1 MSNGER
7 VTKFHRTVFIR
18 IIFVRLYRLDGNEY
32 LACLP
37 NGFWNGTVPECKA
50 IGCEHPGSFP
60 NGAVENNGLLL
71 GNTVRFYCH
80 SGHVMV
86 GPTDAT
92 CQADGSW
99 TNSLP
104 TCQGTLP
111 TFLLKLN

>member
-1 MSNGER
+1 M
-7 VTKFHRTVFIR
+7 
-18 IIFVRLYRLDGNEY
+18 
-32 LACLP
+32 
-37 NGFWNGTVPECKA
+37 PECKA
-50 IGCEHPGSFP
+50 ICCEHPGSFP

-104 TCQGTLP
+104 TCQGTLR

>member
-1 MSNGER
+1 MSDGKRNSTEQSLSES
-7 VTKFHRTVFIR
+7 
-18 IIFVRLYRLDGNEY
+18 IIVHLHRLDGNEY

-37 NGFWNGTVPECKA
+37 NGFWNGTSPECKA

-86 GPTDAT
+86 GPKEAT

-104 TCQGTLP
+104 TCQGTLR